1 MSQNLAG
8 NHFTADETEANTDQ
22 EEVFVFPASFA
33 QQRLW
38 FLHRLV
44 PGNPFYNVGCALRL
58 TGTLNLAAL
67 EETFNEIVRRHE
79 TLRTTFI
86 AIEGQPMQAIA
97 PCLKVSI
104 AIAHLQHLPAAERAT
119 AARRRVKAEF
129 ERPFNLKAGPL
140 IRVTLLQ
147 MDAAESLLLLNLHHI
162 VADGWSM
169 GVLIREIGVLY
180 PAFAAKNAKLSNSPA
195 LPELPIQ
202 YADFAEWQ
210 REWLRDSVQETQLAY
225 WRQQLEGIEMLNLPT
240 DRPRPAVPTYRGAKQ
255 LWVLPPALSEA
266 LEALS
271 SRQGVTLFIT
281 LLAAFQTLLYRYT
294 GAEDIAIGSP
304 IAGRNRSEIE
314 SLIGFFVNS
323 LVLRTNLSGN
333 PTFLEL
339 LSRVKEVA
347 LGAYAH
353 QDLPF
358 EKLVEELH
366 PERDLS
372 RNPLFQIAFSL
383 QNTPVETLELPGLTL
398 KLFEFDPGTAK
409 LDLEFHLWQDLEG
422 LKGQVVYS
430 TDLFEPATISR
441 MLGHFQILL
450 ENIIIDPEQHIGY
463 LQILTEAERHKL
475 LGKFNITVS
484 QNRRCF
490 HHLFEAQVE
499 RYPEAAA
506 IVFENER
513 LTYRELNYR
522 ANQLAHYLQKMGV
535 KPEVLVGIC
544 LERSIEMIVA
554 LLGIFKA
561 GGAYLPLDPSYPQE
575 RLNFML
581 EDAQVSILVT
591 DSISTPLFWENR
603 ESRQHEFS
611 IIYLGKDK
619 NNVSRHSKENPSS
632 NVTTG
637 NLAYVIYTSG
647 STGQPKG
654 VLVEHR
660 GLCNLVESQIDAF
673 NLKPSHRVLQF
684 ASLSFDASIFEI
696 VMALQA
702 GATLYLAKKESLLPG
717 QPLIQLLQKQAITH
731 ITLPPAALAVLPA
744 EKLPALQTI
753 ICAGESCSQNIV
765 KRWAA
770 GRRFFNAYGPTE
782 TTVWATLAEISDDS
796 KKPSIGRPIL
806 NTQVYI
812 LDRNLQPAPI
822 GITGELYI
830 AGDGLARGY
839 LCRPELTAERF
850 IPNPFREKG
859 RILSLQPS
867 RLYKTGDLARYL
879 PDGKIEFLGRID
891 QQVKIRGFR
900 IELGEIEAVINQYPA
915 IRKAVVIV
923 LEDISVNQRIVAY
936 LVSANSIAD
945 PSSLINTLRQFLKD
959 KLPKYMVPSE
969 FVILDTLPAT
979 PSGKVDRRALP
990 APNALTRL
998 QRQKTFI
1005 SPRTPTESALAKIWA
1020 EVLNVERVSVGDS
1033 FFDLGGD
1040 SLLAIRLMEQIHKQ
1054 FSRELPLSSLF
1065 LSPTI
1070 ESLANTLFAE
1080 TKSLK
1085 WSPLVPIQPKG
1096 SNPPFF
1102 CVHPIFGV
1110 VFPYYELAYYLGEN
1124 QPFYGLQPIGIDGE
1138 QSPLTRIEEMAAYY
1152 IKALRAVQPNGPYFL
1167 GGWSF
1172 GGLVA
1177 FEMAQQLQKAGE
1189 EVGLLAL
1196 LDTAAPVAGNKFSF
1210 WNGCKFLFNTVRR
1223 SIWPFLLDYLYLTNV
1238 SEKHKTQSFTSN
1250 LLRLSK
1256 VFQLKNRRSL
1266 KFILEKAVMVNLM
1279 PQEAKLRR
1287 LNQLTIRSMFRV
1299 FQANSQATLSYTPK
1313 TYPNRITLFKSCEQG
1328 SADSQDPTMGWSE
1341 LTESGTDVH
1350 LVTGNH
1356 LEMMKT
1362 PNVQVLAEQIG
1373 GYFNK

>member
-1 MSQNLAG
+1 MTQNLAG
-8 NHFTADETEANTDQ
+8 NHFTADETEVNTDQ

-58 TGTLNLAAL
+58 TGTLDLAAL
-67 EETFNEIVRRHE
+67 QQTFNEIVRRHE

-86 AIEGQPMQAIA
+86 TIEGQPMQAIA
-97 PCLKVSI
+97 PCLNVSI
-104 AIAHLQHLPAAERAT
+104 AIAPLQHLPATERET
-119 AARRRVKAEF
+119 AAQRRVKAEF
-129 ERPFNLKAGPL
+129 ERPFNLTAGPL

-147 MDAAESLLLLNLHHI
+147 MDAAESLLMLNLHHI

-169 GVLIREIGVLY
+169 GVLIREIGTLY
-180 PAFAAKNAKLSNSPA
+180 SAFAAKDAELSHSPA

-210 REWLRDSVQETQLAY
+210 REWLRESVQETQLAY
-225 WRQQLEGIEMLNLPT
+225 WRRQLDGIGVLNLPT

-294 GAEDIAIGSP
+294 GTEDIAVGSP

-383 QNTPVETLELPGLTL
+383 QNTPVEALELPGLNL

-430 TDLFEPATISR
+430 TDLFEATTISR
-441 MLGHFQILL
+441 MLGHFQVVL
-450 ENIIIDPEQHIGY
+450 ENIIIDPEQRIGY
-463 LQILTEAERHKL
+463 LQILTAPEKNQIF
-475 LGKFNITVS
+475 GYFN
-484 QNRRCF
+484 QNIFKNQECF
-490 HHLFEAQVE
+490 HHLFEGQVKQS
-499 RYPEAAA
+499 PEAVAV
-506 IVFENER
+506 VFENQS
-513 LTYRELNYR
+513 LTYHELNER

-544 LERSIEMIVA
+544 LERSIEMIVT

-561 GGAYLPLDPSYPQE
+561 GGAYLPLDPSYPQD

-581 EDAQVSILVT
+581 EDAQVSILIT
-591 DSISTPLFWENR
+591 DSISTPVSLGNR
-603 ESRQHEFS
+603 ENQQHELS
-611 IIYLGKDK
+611 IIYWDKDR
-619 NNVSRHSKENPSS
+619 NNIARQSKENPSS

-647 STGQPKG
+647 STGKPKG

-660 GLCNLVESQIDAF
+660 GLCNMAESQIDAF

-753 ICAGESCSQNIV
+753 ICAGESCPQNIV

-782 TTVWATLAEISDDS
+782 TTVWATLAEISDER

-850 IPNPFREKG
+850 IPNPFMEAGKKG
-859 RILSLQPS
+859 KISSIKPS

-879 PDGKIEFLGRID
+879 PEGKIEFLGRID

-900 IELGEIEAVINQYPA
+900 IELGEIEAVINQYSA
-915 IRKAVVIV
+915 IQKAVVIA
-923 LEDISVNQRIVAY
+923 LEDISVNKRIVAY
-936 LVSANSIAD
+936 LVPAHPISE

-959 KLPKYMVPSE
+959 KLPKHMVPSE
-969 FVILDTLPAT
+969 YVILDSLPAT
-979 PSGKVDRRALP
+979 PNGKVDRRALP

-998 QRQKTFI
+998 QHQKTFI
-1005 SPRTPTESALAKIWA
+1005 SPRTPTESKLAKIWA
-1020 EVLNVERVSVGDS
+1020 EVLNLEQVSVGDS

-1040 SLLAIRLMEQIHKQ
+1040 SLLAIRLLEQIQTQ
-1054 FSRELPLSSLF
+1054 FNRELPLSSLF

-1070 ESLANTLFAE
+1070 ESLANTLS
-1080 TKSLK
+1080 TQTNSLK

-1110 VFPYYELAYYLGEN
+1110 VFPYYELAYCLGEN
-1124 QPFYGLQPIGIDGE
+1124 QPFYGLQPLGIDGE

-1152 IKALRAVQPNGPYFL
+1152 IKALREVQPNGPYFL

-1223 SIWPFLLDYLYLTNV
+1223 SIWPFILDYLYLTSV
-1238 SEKHKTQSFTSN
+1238 SEKQKTH
-1250 LLRLSK
+1250 LSK
-1256 VFQLKNRRSL
+1256 IFQRKNRGSWKLIL
-1266 KFILEKAVMVNLM
+1266 KRAVMVNLM

-1287 LNQLTIRSMFRV
+1287 VNELTIRSMFRV

-1313 TYPNRITLFKSCEQG
+1313 TYPNRITLFKSCEQAN
-1328 SADSQDPTMGWSE
+1328 ADSQDPTMGWSE
-1341 LTESGTDVH
+1341 LTESGTDIH
-1350 LVTGNH
+1350 LVAGNH

-1362 PNVQVLAEQIG
+1362 PNVQMLAEQIG